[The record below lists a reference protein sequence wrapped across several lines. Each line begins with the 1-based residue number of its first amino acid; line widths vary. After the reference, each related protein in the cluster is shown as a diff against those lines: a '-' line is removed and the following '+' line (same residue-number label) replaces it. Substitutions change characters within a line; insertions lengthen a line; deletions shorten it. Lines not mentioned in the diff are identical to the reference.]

1 MRRLLRT
8 LVPRSWTGHE
18 ALLAASL
25 LRQAL
30 DAVWEVHGPDMVEA
44 LADCPVERWTEFYAD
59 DLQDVDEDDVPY

>member
-44 LADCPVERWTEFYAD
+44 LADRPVDRGAEFYAD
-59 DLQDVDEDDVPY
+59 DLQDVDDDDVPS